1 MTFLNIHPLK
11 TTCAVI
17 AGAVGGWTLAG
28 VASVISIIA
37 SAVAIVV
44 GCMQA
49 YDWIQRKRKG

>member
-1 MTFLNIHPLK
+1 MTFLNIHPIK

-28 VASVISIIA
+28 VLSAIA

-44 GCMQA
+44 GALQI
-49 YDWIQRKRKG
+49 YDWVQRKRNKKG